1 MHSLFL
7 FIRYTELIM
16 KVLNKKFTAL
26 IVAVSVLSLSACQ
39 TVDPYTGEAKTNKA
53 TTYGLGAAVVC
64 ALIGS
69 KKNSKHA
76 RNAGL
81 GCGAIGAG
89 IGAYM
94 DSQEDEIRREM
105 QGTGVQVQRDGDKI
119 RLIMPG
125 NITFKTGK
133 YDISPDFF
141 NTLNGVARVL
151 AKFQDT
157 QLMVAG
163 HADSTGNATFNQTLS
178 ANRAQAV
185 AGYLQ
190 QQGVNGQ
197 RLMSRGFGSS
207 MPIASNE
214 TAQGRQANR
223 RVELD
228 IVANPQY

>member
-1 MHSLFL
+1 MA
-7 FIRYTELIM
+7 FINNKITA
-16 KVLNKKFTAL
+16 VLV
-26 IVAVSVLSLSACQ
+26 VASTLSLGACQ
-39 TVDPYTGEAKTNKA
+39 TIDPYTGESKTNRA

-94 DSQEDEIRREM
+94 DSQETEIRKEM
-105 QGTGVQVQRDGDKI
+105 EGTGVQVQRDGDKI

-133 YDISPDFF
+133 YDVSPNFY
-141 NTLNGVARVL
+141 NTLDGVTRVL
-151 AKFQDT
+151 AKFEDT

-163 HADSTGNATFNQTLS
+163 HADSTGNSTFNQSLS
-178 ANRAQAV
+178 ANRALAV
-185 AGYLQ
+185 ANYLQ
-190 QQGVNGQ
+190 QQGINSG
-197 RLMSRGFGSS
+197 RLMSRGFGSD
-207 MPIASNE
+207 MPIASNK
-214 TAQGRQANR
+214 TAEGRKANR

-228 IVANPQY
+228 IVATQ

>member
-1 MHSLFL
+1 
-7 FIRYTELIM
+7 M
-16 KVLNKKFTAL
+16 KLLTKKLTAVL
-26 IVAVSVLSLSACQ
+26 VASATLTLGACQ
-39 TVDPYTGEAKTNKA
+39 SVDPYTGESRTNKA

-94 DSQEDEIRREM
+94 DSQESEIRKEM
-105 QGTGVQVQRDGDKI
+105 EGTGVQVQREGDKI

-133 YDISPDFF
+133 YDISPNFY
-141 NTLNGVARVL
+141 NTLDGVARVL
-151 AKFQDT
+151 AKFEDT
-157 QLMVAG
+157 RLMVAG
-163 HADSTGNATFNQTLS
+163 HADSTGSASRNQTLS

-190 QQGVNGQ
+190 QRGINAA
-197 RLMSRGFGSS
+197 RLMSRGYGSQS
-207 MPIASNE
+207 PIASNE

-228 IVANPQY
+228 IIANPQ

>member
-1 MHSLFL
+1 MA
-7 FIRYTELIM
+7 FIN
-16 KVLNKKFTAL
+16 NKITAIL
-26 IVAVSVLSLSACQ
+26 VVASTLSLSACQ
-39 TVDPYTGEAKTNKA
+39 TIDPYTGESKTNRA

-94 DSQEDEIRREM
+94 DSQEAEIRQEM
-105 QGTGVQVQRDGDKI
+105 EGTGVQVQRDGDKI

-133 YDISPDFF
+133 YDISSNFY
-141 NTLNGVARVL
+141 NTLDGVTRVL
-151 AKFQDT
+151 AKFEDT

-163 HADSTGNATFNQTLS
+163 HADSTGNAKFNQTLS
-178 ANRAQAV
+178 ANRALAV
-185 AGYLQ
+185 SNYLQ
-190 QQGVNGQ
+190 QKGINGG
-197 RLMSRGFGSS
+197 RLMSRGFGSD
-207 MPIASNE
+207 MPVASNE
-214 TAQGRQANR
+214 TAQGRQTNR

-228 IVANPQY
+228 IVATQQ

>member
-1 MHSLFL
+1 
-7 FIRYTELIM
+7 M
-16 KVLNKKFTAL
+16 KNINKKYTAAML
-26 IVAVSVLSLSACQ
+26 VVSSLTLGACQ
-39 TVDPYTGEAKTNKA
+39 SIDPYTGQAKTSKA
-53 TTYGLGAAVVC
+53 TTYGIGAAVVC

-94 DSQEDEIRREM
+94 DSQEEAMRQEM
-105 QGTGVQVQRDGDKI
+105 AGTGVQVERDGDQI

-125 NITFKTGK
+125 NITFETSK
-133 YDISPDFF
+133 YAINNNFYQ
-141 NTLNGVARVL
+141 TLDGVVRVL
-151 AKFQDT
+151 AKFPDT
-157 QLMVAG
+157 QLMVGG
-163 HADSTGNATFNQTLS
+163 HADSTGSVQFNQTLS
-178 ANRAQAV
+178 ANRALSV
-185 AGYLQ
+185 ANYLQ
-190 QQGVNGQ
+190 SQNINGA

-207 MPIASNE
+207 APIASND

-228 IVANPQY
+228 IVATAQ